1 MKKSIAS
8 FLALCILAVSLCG
21 CGANNTQG
29 NSSPPPPAQSTPG
42 QDSPSPERSTKDEII
57 FAQGSDLTTM
67 DPHIGMQERAF
78 SLTNNIFDP
87 LVTFDPDMNMQPC
100 LATSW
105 EWLENGCVL
114 EMKLREGV
122 KFQNGDDFT
131 AEDVVFNADRLQ
143 ELNNTFGDAYVKTEA
158 VDEYTVRFYLSAP
171 KPALLNALTDPMC
184 SMIPKDYFE
193 SDPDGFAANP
203 IGTGPY
209 KMKDYSVGDYYTL
222 ERWDGYWGEP
232 AKTERLTMRI
242 VPESGQRVTLLE
254 TGEIDVAYEIPYNSV
269 SMITDNPNLQLLQTP
284 SMKIIMIYCNTQ
296 SAGPIGNPTVRKAIE
311 SAIDKEAIVQ
321 AVCYGYG
328 EATYS
333 IMPSSADDYQ
343 ELPGNPYNVE
353 RAKELLAEAGY
364 ADGFDLEIWTN
375 SNQAN
380 TELCTILQSQ
390 LKEIGVNLKITVQ
403 DDNTTN
409 SLRNSGA
416 DFGLMLHFFSCNI
429 SHADYVLFHTLTST
443 QYSNFSRFK
452 LQEYDD
458 TYHAWEQTAEGD
470 EREALLQQLYA
481 IEQEYLPEI
490 PVYNDIRLIGATAS
504 LEGLALSRIGA
515 YEYQNAVVYTD

>member
-1 MKKSIAS
+1 MKRFLSSI
-8 FLALCILAVSLCG
+8 LALCMLAALLSG
-21 CGANNTQG
+21 CGAGNNAETGTQTDG
-29 NSSPPPPAQSTPG
+29 
-42 QDSPSPERSTKDEII
+42 ERTIKDEII
-57 FAQGSDLTTM
+57 FAQGSDLTSM

-87 LVTFDPDMNMQPC
+87 LVTMDADMNIQPC

-105 EWLENGCVL
+105 EWLEDGCVL

-122 KFQNGDDFT
+122 KFQNGEDFT

-143 ELNNTFGDAYVKTEA
+143 ELNNTFGNAYLKSEA
-158 VDEYTVRFYLSAP
+158 VDEYTVRFHLSAP

-184 SMIPKDYFE
+184 SMIPKDYYE

-209 KMKDYSVGDYYTL
+209 MLMDYSVGDYYTL

-232 AKTERLTMRI
+232 AKTQYLTMRI
-242 VPESGQRVTLLE
+242 VPEAGQRVSLLE

-269 SMITDNPNLQLLQTP
+269 STITDNPDLQLLQTP
-284 SMKIIMIYCNTQ
+284 SMKIVMLYCNTQ
-296 SAGPIGNPTVRKAIE
+296 SSGPIGDPLVRKAIE
-311 SAIDKEAIVQ
+311 SAIDKESIVQ

-333 IMPSSADDYQ
+333 ICPSSATDYM
-343 ELPGNPYNVE
+343 ELEGNPYDVE

-364 ADGFDLEIWTN
+364 PDGFDLEIWTN

-380 TELCTILQSQ
+380 TELCTILQNQ
-390 LKEIGVNLKITVQ
+390 LAEIGINLSITVQ

-409 SLRNSGA
+409 SRRNAGE
-416 DFGLMLHFFSCNI
+416 DFGLILHFFSCNI
-429 SHADYVLFHTLTST
+429 AHADYVLFHTLVST
-443 QYSNFSRFK
+443 QYSNFARFN
-452 LQEYDD
+452 LPEYDEA
-458 TYHAWEQTAEGD
+458 YHTWEQTAD
-470 EREALLQQLYA
+470 EQQRQELLKELYA
-481 IEQEYLPEI
+481 LEQEYLPEI
-490 PVYNDIRLIGATAS
+490 PVYNDIRLLGATKN

-515 YEYQNAVVYTD
+515 YEYQNAVVYVD